1 MMLKSFIM
9 ETVSSSEISGFKSHI
24 INNSEVMVGLWG
36 MNGAPGLILVGMELF
51 ADTKVG

>member
-9 ETVSSSEISGFKSHI
+9 ETVSSSKISSFKSHI

-36 MNGAPGLILVGMELF
+36 MNGAPGLIPEGMELY
-51 ADTKVG
+51 ADRKLG